1 MGDKK
6 KPEEFN
12 KPEDWPIR
20 RSFPK
25 TDIHDAYDCS
35 PPYGEDEGGENPHWD
50 GTNNRTQ
57 KNKDKLNIYGTDSEE
72 SDGGDPNQGDFSST
86 LNQRR
91 GGAVAISWKPQ
102 PLAGDSTDETADA
115 GTATYHIFTPN
126 PMVSISATPRQSAQ
140 AYFGLTYDISLKG
153 YIVPVADN
161 PPDTVGNIFSAQR
174 QIISICNYND
184 LYLHIQTAKGEE
196 GILSFPVKLKNVS
209 FPEGQYTNYGEYNIS
224 FESHVALSGHRESN
238 PTYVGGQGDVLAF
251 EDDTFGQYPV
261 DGPAA
266 KLTGALLQDFTEDW
280 SYSYETDFGMGQV
293 VNKSS
298 GEFIDSFD
306 VTEGYYTVTRNIMA
320 KGLDIFGRRR
330 SDLTGVRMAWE
341 YAHDAV
347 SNYAAEKNAFTNMAA
362 SSGLFPAKFEGTALT
377 STNQKYEAFNFSTN
391 TNINKSDGSV
401 SLTQTWILLPSGAYA
416 DKQSTSLEDYS
427 TTISSEIDS
436 GYVSVSI
443 EGTIKGLSKRGQMH
457 SHNNVNNSENVSGKF
472 SGAVGTYT
480 ALSKSGQFGYCG
492 FYKRA
497 QAGVDSVLNVSP
509 LSISVS
515 RNTHLGEISYNIS
528 YDNRPTNFFRGVQ
541 RENIEVQD
549 TYPGD
554 LYTLVNV
561 IGRNTGPV
569 IQYGAGRTEYKRSL
583 NLELQLSSY
592 AAGDGS
598 NRTIMYAKP
607 SVSEAFRHDL
617 GDLLQAVSP
626 ANEPG
631 IVKYLA
637 DPPQETWNPT
647 TGNYSLSLSWIY
659 ELSE

>member
-1 MGDKK
+1 MADHS
-6 KPEEFN
+6 
-12 KPEDWPIR
+12 KPEDFGLSKDWEIK
-20 RSFPK
+20 RSFPQANA
-25 TDIHDAYDCS
+25 HDPYDCS
-35 PPYGEDEGGENPHWD
+35 DPNAVFGASSGGEDPHWD
-50 GTNNRTQ
+50 GRTNNRTQ
-57 KNKDKLNIYGTDSEE
+57 KNKDELNIYGYGEGA
-72 SDGGDPNQGDFSST
+72 SDPTNGDFSDS
-86 LNQRR
+86 LSSRR
-91 GGAVAISWKPQ
+91 GGAVGVSFKTIADAKTNGP
-102 PLAGDSTDETADA
+102 GTAD
-115 GTATYHIFTPN
+115 YHIFTPN
-126 PMVSISATPRQSAQ
+126 PMVSISATPRQTAQ
-140 AYFGLTYDISLKG
+140 AYLGLTYDISLKG
-153 YIVPVADN
+153 YIVPVAAN
-161 PPDTVGNIFSAQR
+161 PPDTVGNIFAAQR
-174 QIISICNYND
+174 QLISVCNSND
-184 LYLHIQTAKGEE
+184 LFLHIQTAKGQA
-196 GILSFPVKLKNVS
+196 GILSFPVKLKNIS

-224 FESHVALSGHRESN
+224 FESHVALSGNRGNSILGA
-238 PTYVGGQGDVLAF
+238 VRQGAVFSF
-251 EDDTFGQYPV
+251 EDNLFNEYPV
-261 DGPAA
+261 NGPGA
-266 KLTGALLQDFTEDW
+266 KLTGALLEDFTEDW

-293 VNKSS
+293 VNSS
-298 GEFIDSFD
+298 NGEFIDSFD

-320 KGLDIFGRRR
+320 KGLDIYGRRQT
-330 SDLTGVRMAWE
+330 TGGTNNARMAWE

-347 SNYAAEKNAFTNMAA
+347 NNYAGAKSAFTNMAV
-362 SSGLFPAKFEGTALT
+362 SSGLFPFSFTDTTLKA
-377 STNQKYEAFNFSTN
+377 STQKYEAFNFNTN
-391 TNINKSDGSV
+391 TSINKSDGSV
-401 SLTQTWILLPSGAYA
+401 SLTQTWILLPSGAYQN
-416 DKQSTSLEDYS
+416 KQSTSLEDYS
-427 TTISSEIDS
+427 TSISSEIDS

-443 EGTIKGLSKRGQMH
+443 EGTIKGLSKRGQML
-457 SHNNVNNSENVSGKF
+457 SHNNIDNSENVSGKF

-497 QAGVDSVLNVSP
+497 QAGVDSVLNTSP

-515 RNTHLGEISYNIS
+515 RNTHLGEITYNIS
-528 YDNRPTNFFRGVQ
+528 YDNRPSNFFRGVQ

-569 IQYGAGRTEYKRSL
+569 IQYGAGRTEYKRTL
-583 NLELQLSSY
+583 NLELQLSAY

-617 GDLLQAVSP
+617 GDLLKAVSP

-647 TGNYSLSLSWIY
+647 TGSYSLSLSWIY

>member
-1 MGDKK
+1 MADHD
-6 KPEEFN
+6 
-12 KPEDWPIR
+12 KPEDFNLEENWEIK

-25 TDIHDAYDCS
+25 GDIHNNYDCS
-35 PPYGEDEGGENPHWD
+35 GPFGASDGGEDPHWD

-57 KNKDKLNIYGTDSEE
+57 KNKDRLDIYAAGE
-72 SDGGDPNQGDFSST
+72 GGSDPNSGDFSDSLT
-86 LNQRR
+86 TRR
-91 GGAVAISWKPQ
+91 GAAVGLSYKGVANAQQDGP
-102 PLAGDSTDETADA
+102 
-115 GTATYHIFTPN
+115 GTASNHILTPN

-140 AYFGLTYDISLKG
+140 AYLGLTYDISLKG
-153 YIVPVADN
+153 YIVPVAAN

-174 QIISICNYND
+174 QLISVCNSND
-184 LYLHIQTAKGEE
+184 LVLHLQTAKGNM
-196 GILSFPVKLKNVS
+196 GILSFPVKLKNIS

-224 FESHVALSGHRESN
+224 FESYVAISGNRDAVMLDGPHGGEAHRGNVFS
-238 PTYVGGQGDVLAF
+238 F
-251 EDDTFGQYPV
+251 EDNLFDQYPA
-261 DGPAA
+261 DGPGD
-266 KLTGALLQDFTEDW
+266 KLTGALLEDFTEDW

-293 VNKSS
+293 VNSS
-298 GEFIDSFD
+298 NGAFIDSFD

-320 KGLDIFGRRR
+320 KGLDIFGRRQ
-330 SDLTGVRMAWE
+330 TEMGTTNTRMAWE

-347 SNYAAEKNAFTNMAA
+347 NNYAGEKGAFTNMAV
-362 SSGLFPAKFEGTALT
+362 SSGLFPFSFNGTTLKD
-377 STNQKYEAFNFSTN
+377 STQKYEAFNFTTN
-391 TNINKSDGSV
+391 TNINKTDGSV
-401 SLTQTWILLPSGAYA
+401 SLTQSWILLPSGAYEGN
-416 DKQSTSLEDYS
+416 QSTSLEDYS
-427 TTISSEIDS
+427 TSISSEIDS
-436 GYVSVSI
+436 GYISVSI
-443 EGTIKGLSKRGQMH
+443 EGTIKGLSKRGQML
-457 SHNNVNNSENVSGKF
+457 SHNNIDNSEGVSGKF

-497 QAGVDSVLNVSP
+497 QAGVDSVLNTSP

-515 RNTHLGEISYNIS
+515 RNTHLGEITYNIS
-528 YDNRPTNFFRGVQ
+528 YDNRPSNFFRGVQ

-592 AAGDGS
+592 AAGDGRDRS
-598 NRTIMYAKP
+598 IMYAKP

-617 GDLLQAVSP
+617 GKLLSAVSP

>member
-1 MGDKK
+1 MADHY
-6 KPEEFN
+6 
-12 KPEDWPIR
+12 KPEDFGLPEGWEIK

-25 TDIHDAYDCS
+25 ANAHD
-35 PPYGEDEGGENPHWD
+35 PYECDGSTVYGAASGGENPHWD

-57 KNKDKLNIYGTDSEE
+57 KNKNEKNIYGAGE
-72 SDGGDPNQGDFSST
+72 GGSDPNNGDFSDRLST
-86 LNQRR
+86 RR
-91 GGAVAISWKPQ
+91 GQAIGISYKTVANAAHGP
-102 PLAGDSTDETADA
+102 
-115 GTATYHIFTPN
+115 GTAAYHIFTPN

-161 PPDTVGNIFSAQR
+161 PPDTVGNIFAAQR
-174 QIISICNYND
+174 QLISVCNSND
-184 LYLHIQTAKGEE
+184 LVVHIQTAKGQA
-196 GILSFPVKLKNVS
+196 GILSFPAKLKSIS
-209 FPEGQYTNYGEYNIS
+209 FPEGRFTNYGEYNIS
-224 FESHVALSGHRESN
+224 FESYVAISGGRDSTILGHITKGAVFS
-238 PTYVGGQGDVLAF
+238 F
-251 EDDTFGQYPV
+251 EDNLFAQYPV
-261 DGPAA
+261 DGPGH

-293 VNKSS
+293 VNSS
-298 GEFIDSFD
+298 NGQFVDSFD

-320 KGLDIFGRRR
+320 KGLDIFGRRQ
-330 SDLTGVRMAWE
+330 TEMGTTNTRMAWE

-347 SNYAAEKNAFTNMAA
+347 NNYAGETGAFTNMAV
-362 SSGLFPAKFEGTALT
+362 SSGLFPFSFNGTELTT
-377 STNQKYEAFNFSTN
+377 STQKYEAFNFTTN
-391 TNINKSDGSV
+391 TNINKTDGSV
-401 SLTQTWILLPSGAYA
+401 SLTQTWILLPSGAYEN
-416 DKQSTSLEDYS
+416 KQSTSLEDYS
-427 TTISSEIDS
+427 TSISTEIDS

-443 EGTIKGLSKRGQMH
+443 EGTIKGLSKRGQML
-457 SHNNVNNSENVSGKF
+457 SHNNVNNSEGVSGKF

-480 ALSKSGQFGYCG
+480 ALSKSGHFGYCG

-497 QAGVDSVLNVSP
+497 QAGVDSVLNTSP

-515 RNTHLGEISYNIS
+515 RNTHLGEITYNIS
-528 YDNRPTNFFRGVQ
+528 YDNRPSNFFRGVQ

-592 AAGDGS
+592 AAGDGRDRS
-598 NRTIMYAKP
+598 VMYAKP

-617 GDLLQAVSP
+617 GKLLSAVSP

>member
-1 MGDKK
+1 MAKHK
-6 KPEEFN
+6 KPSEFN
-12 KPEDWPIR
+12 RGENWEIK

-25 TDIHDAYDCS
+25 VNIHDNYDCS
-35 PPYGEDEGGENPHWD
+35 PPYGASGAGTDPHWD

-57 KNKDKLNIYGTDSEE
+57 KNKSRLYIYGNDAG
-72 SDGGDPNQGDFSST
+72 GGDPNNGDFSDS
-86 LNQRR
+86 LNSRR
-91 GGAVAISWKPQ
+91 GGAVGISWKPM
-102 PLAGDSTDETADA
+102 PTGGSDA
-115 GTATYHIFTPN
+115 GTSQSHIFTPN
-126 PMVSISATPRQSAQ
+126 PMVSISATPRQSSQ

-161 PPDTVGNIFSAQR
+161 PPDTVGNIFAAQR
-174 QIISICNYND
+174 QLITICNYND
-184 LYLHIQTAKGEE
+184 LYLHIQTAKGQQ
-196 GILSFPVKLKNVS
+196 GILSFPVKLKTIT
-209 FPEGQYTNYGEYNIS
+209 FPEGQYTNYGEYNIT

-238 PTYVGGQGDVLAF
+238 PTYVGGYGDVLAF

-261 DGPAA
+261 NGPAS

-347 SNYAAEKNAFTNMAA
+347 SNYAAEKSAFTNMAA

-401 SLTQTWILLPSGAYA
+401 TLTQTWILIPSGAYA
-416 DKQSTSLEDYS
+416 NSQSTSLEDYS